1 MRVEVKLYATLRRF
15 APEATAI
22 AESFSLEVDDDT
34 VADVLDKLGISH
46 EKAKIIMLNGDR
58 VESTNAKI
66 EEGDLVVIFPP
77 VGGG

>member
-15 APEATAI
+15 APEGTGI
-22 AESFSLEVDDDT
+22 GESFFLKVDDNS

-46 EKAKIIMLNGDR
+46 EQAKIIMVNGDR
-58 VESTNAKI
+58 VKSMSANI
-66 EEGDLVVIFPP
+66 EEGNLIVIFPP